1 MIPIHLKLTNFLSYG
16 ETTDLDFS
24 TIQLACISGNNGA
37 GKSSL
42 LDAMTWALFNK
53 ARRTDDLIIHG
64 AAKSCE
70 VTFDFKYEDATYRI
84 QRQKTRAKTS
94 IVDFYIFDPQNS
106 QWKTISEKGVRDTDK
121 VILDVLR
128 MDYETFINASFFL
141 QGKAD
146 QFATQKPGDRKRILS
161 SILGLDI
168 WEVYKD
174 RALERRKTFE
184 NEVTAIDLRMA
195 EINQEL
201 AEEEIRRSRLT
212 ELEDLHASIRK
223 ERIGMEKEMIRL
235 RRLEENVINQKKT
248 LDLLQEQMDIA
259 RQKFQTFSKRL
270 QERQTEQETIQTL
283 LDSSQDIQKRFDAWQ
298 VIRKETDRMNAL
310 AQQAGELEKKRSGQI
325 SILEKVRG
333 ALEQELMNL
342 QLNQKK
348 VKEIE
353 SLYPTQKANSQRVLD
368 SIEIIKKEILK
379 RTELESKLKEM
390 EQLAVEKKTENN
402 RLRTDMADLDLRRK
416 ELEQVNSPLCPLCG
430 QDLTEEHRRQLVQDI
445 TRDGKIF
452 ADQFRSNQK
461 IVLSLEEDI
470 HVLES
475 KLETIGSREKDLL
488 QLEKQLTQIQ
498 AQLEQSEFT
507 LQEWNTKGLI
517 RLHQIETE
525 LADQTFAAG
534 ARKELADIDQQ
545 FVTLGYDSN
554 QHEHLRKEEHQ
565 LREVE
570 HLFQEL
576 EFARAKMKPLEREIE
591 DITQQKAQSDQEIR
605 KLQETTEQAAATY
618 AEMAAQIPDL
628 SQKDAELQYIVERES
643 RINQEL
649 GAARQK
655 VDVLAADK
663 KKLTSLTEEREGTS
677 RQIMRYKSLERA
689 FGKDGV
695 PALLIEQAL
704 PEIENHA
711 NDILDRLSA
720 GSMNIRFLTRRE
732 LKTRDEKKETLE
744 IQISDPNGIRDYEL
758 FSGGE
763 AFRVNFAIRLALS
776 RVLAQRAGAR
786 LQTLVID
793 EGFGSQDTSGR
804 QRLIEAIN
812 EVKDDFALVLVIT
825 HLEELKDAFP
835 NRIEVEKTPSGS
847 IVSVL

>member
-1 MIPIHLKLTNFLSYG
+1 MIPIHLKLTNFLSYR

-24 TIQLACISGNNGA
+24 AIHLACISGNNGA

-53 ARRTDDLIIHG
+53 ARKTDDSIIHG
-64 AAKSCE
+64 VAKSCE
-70 VTFDFKYEDATYRI
+70 VMFDFQYEESTYRI
-84 QRQKTRAKTS
+84 QRQKTRAKNS
-94 IVDFYIFDPQNS
+94 IVDFYIFDPETG

-168 WEVYKD
+168 WEEYKD
-174 RALERRKTFE
+174 RAMAKRKAIE
-184 NEVTAIDLRMA
+184 SEVAAIDLRMA

-201 AEEEIRRSRLT
+201 AEEEARRTHLT
-212 ELEDLHASIRK
+212 ELEALHSSIRN
-223 ERIGMEKEMIRL
+223 ERIGLETELIRL
-235 RRLEENVINQKKT
+235 RRLEENVKSQKKT
-248 LDLLQEQMDIA
+248 LDLLQEQMDAAREKLQAFLTRLQA
-259 RQKFQTFSKRL
+259 RQVEHASL
-270 QERQTEQETIQTL
+270 QTL
-283 LDSSQDIQKRFDAWQ
+283 VEQSDDIQKRFDSWQ
-298 VIRKETDRMNAL
+298 TIRKESDHMNGLAL
-310 AQQAGELEKKRSGQI
+310 QAAELEQKRSIQV
-325 SILEKVRG
+325 STLEKFRG
-333 ALEQELMNL
+333 ALEQEKINL

-348 VKEIE
+348 VKEVD
-353 SLYPTQKANSQRVLD
+353 LVYPTQKENAQRTLEAIT
-368 SIEIIKKEILK
+368 SIKEEILK
-379 RTELESKLKEM
+379 RVELEAKLKAI
-390 EQLAVEKKTENN
+390 EQSVVEKKTENT
-402 RLRTDMADLDLRRK
+402 RLRADMTDLDLRRK
-416 ELEQVNSPLCPLCG
+416 ELEQVHTPLCPLCG
-430 QDLTEEHRRQLVQDI
+430 QDLTEEHRNQLVQDI

-452 ADQFRSNQK
+452 ADQFRANQK
-461 IVLSLEEDI
+461 EIQSLEENI
-470 HVLES
+470 RSLES
-475 KLETIGSREKDLL
+475 SLGNITSKEKELL

-498 AQLEQSEFT
+498 AQIEQSEII
-507 LQEWNTKGLI
+507 LHEWNTNGI
-517 RLHQIETE
+517 TRLEQIEGE
-525 LADQTFAAG
+525 LANETFAAT
-534 ARKELADIDQQ
+534 ARDELARIEQDIL
-545 FVTLGYDSN
+545 TLGYNSIHHD
-554 QHEHLRKEEHQ
+554 QLRKEEQQ
-565 LREVE
+565 LRDVE

-576 EFARAKMKPLEREIE
+576 ESARAKMKPLEREIE
-591 DITQQKAQSDQEIR
+591 DITQQKIQSDQEIQ
-605 KLQETTEQAAATY
+605 KLQETTEQAAATF

-628 SQKDAELQYIVERES
+628 SQKNTELQEMVEKES

-663 KKLTSLTEEREGTS
+663 KKIASLTEEREITS
-677 RQIMRYKSLERA
+677 HQIIRYKSLERA

-704 PEIENHA
+704 PEIENQA
-711 NDILDRLSA
+711 NDILDRLSS

-793 EGFGSQDTSGR
+793 EGFGSQDTIGR

-847 IVSVL
+847 TVSIL